1 MAPQPDEA
9 TPPQPQFRLVPDT
22 KAESWIRR
30 NRLPL
35 IVSLA
40 LLMQTTDATIL
51 STALPA
57 ISEKLGIPVLSL
69 KLAISSYLI
78 TLAALVPLSGWI
90 ADRFGA
96 RRTFLGA
103 MTIFTAGSLF
113 CAFQDSLAGLVVGR
127 IIQGCGGA
135 LMVPVGRLIVVRSS
149 RPDMLVRDLS
159 YVAMTALIGP
169 AIGPLLG
176 AALTASLGWE
186 YIFLVNVPI
195 GVAAVILAS
204 RFLPTGTDAPATE
217 GTEIHRPALERV
229 LFLSGGM
236 VLLLISLSLLGD
248 GLVPLPLVAASA
260 AAGIVLLMLYGRRYK
275 MDQPRLLDISLLK
288 IHSLRTAL
296 LGSLLIRVSAGGATF
311 LLPLLFQIG
320 FGLPILASGA
330 LSSVYAVGALTMRAG
345 GPWLYD
351 RFGFRPV
358 LMAGSLIS
366 VASIVGF
373 GFISRVDYPQIILLM
388 LIGGIAQGIVFG
400 GANAMAF
407 ADVGKRDEASANT
420 MSQLGLQLSMTMGV
434 AVAAISA
441 QLAGNPSVNETPL
454 AEHFPPAFHVLAA
467 IGLLGALSFSRLRP
481 SEGNALRKGP
491 VNGTEVNLSH

>member
-1 MAPQPDEA
+1 M
-9 TPPQPQFRLVPDT
+9 TPLTQTPSRRSDMDLQSDDAGAQRWL
-22 KAESWIRR
+22 AR

-51 STALPA
+51 ATALPA
-57 ISEKLGIPVLSL
+57 ISAKLGIPVLAL

-90 ADRFGA
+90 ADSFGP
-96 RRTFLGA
+96 RRTFLIA
-103 MTIFTAGSLF
+103 LTIFTAGSLF
-113 CAFQDSLAGLVVGR
+113 CAFQDSLAGLVAGR

-149 RPDMLVRDLS
+149 KPDMLVRALS

-195 GVAAVILAS
+195 GIAAVILAR
-204 RFLPTGTDAPATE
+204 RFLPVGSDAPANN
-217 GTEIHRPALERV
+217 GAHRQRPGLERI
-229 LFLSGGM
+229 LLLSGGM
-236 VLLLISLSLLGD
+236 VLLLFSLALLGD
-248 GLVPLPLVAASA
+248 GLAPLPLVTFSGAS
-260 AAGIVLLMLYGRRYK
+260 GLVLLSLYVARFK
-275 MDQPRLLDISLLK
+275 LDHPRLLDISLLK
-288 IHSLRTAL
+288 IHSLRTAA
-296 LGSLLIRVSAGGATF
+296 LGAFFIRTSAGGATF

-320 FGLPILASGA
+320 FGLPILTSGA
-330 LSSVYAVGALTMRAG
+330 LSSVYAIGALTMRAG
-345 GPWLYD
+345 GPWLFD

-358 LMAGSLIS
+358 LITGALIS
-366 VASIVGF
+366 AASIAGF
-373 GFISRVDYPQIILLM
+373 GFIVRVDYPQMIGLM

-400 GANAMAF
+400 GANAMTF
-407 ADVGKRDEASANT
+407 ADVQKQDEASANT
-420 MSQLGLQLSMTMGV
+420 ISQLALQLAMTMGV
-434 AVAAISA
+434 SVAAMAA
-441 QLAGNPSVNETPL
+441 QLAGDPSINEAPL

-467 IGLLGALSFSRLRP
+467 IGLLGALCFSRLSRREGSRLIHTT
-481 SEGNALRKGP
+481 SE
-491 VNGTEVNLSH
+491 

>member
-1 MAPQPDEA
+1 MVPHPDNA
-9 TPPQPQFRLVPDT
+9 G
-22 KAESWIRR
+22 AESWFAR

-57 ISEKLGIPVLSL
+57 ISAKLDIPVLAL

-96 RRTFLGA
+96 RRTFLSA
-103 MTIFTAGSLF
+103 MAIFTGGSLF

-127 IIQGCGGA
+127 VIQGCGGA

-149 RPDMLVRDLS
+149 RPDMLVRSLS

-176 AALTASLGWE
+176 AVLTASLGWE

-195 GVAAVILAS
+195 GVAAVILAR
-204 RFLPTGTDAPATE
+204 RFLPVGSEGPAKDGAGRQTP
-217 GTEIHRPALERV
+217 GLERI
-229 LFLSGGM
+229 LYLSGGM
-236 VLLLISLSLLGD
+236 VLLLFSLTLLGD
-248 GLVPLPLVAASA
+248 GLAPLLLVTVSG
-260 AAGIVLLMLYGRRYK
+260 AAGIVLLSLYVGRYK
-275 MDQPRLLDISLLK
+275 LDHPRLLDISLLK
-288 IHSLRTAL
+288 IHSLRTAA
-296 LGSLLIRVSAGGATF
+296 LGALFIRISAGGATF

-320 FGLPILASGA
+320 FGLPILTSGA
-330 LSSVYAVGALTMRAG
+330 LSSVYAIGALTMRAG
-345 GPWLYD
+345 GPWLFD

-358 LMAGSLIS
+358 LITGSLIS
-366 VASIVGF
+366 AVSIAAF
-373 GFISRVDYPQIILLM
+373 GFIVRVDYPQMIGLM

-400 GANAMAF
+400 GANAMTF
-407 ADVGKRDEASANT
+407 ADVEKQDEAGANT
-420 MSQLGLQLSMTMGV
+420 LSQLALQLAMTLGV
-434 AVAAISA
+434 SVAAMSA
-441 QLAGNPSVNETPL
+441 QLAGDPSIKETLL

-467 IGLLGALSFSRLRP
+467 IGLLGVITFSRLSRR
-481 SEGNALRKGP
+481 EGSRLIHTAP
-491 VNGTEVNLSH
+491 